1 MSQHSWWVKWI
12 ALLTGKTETQ
22 IAWKLRNSKRN
33 LAETAEETQ
42 HVAKHRG
49 LGAALVHLLPD
60 GLRQSP
66 AVAGAGLLIF
76 VWYVVGVLVTNGQ
89 IVAFSGYSLRF
100 LGATNGVLIE
110 SGEWWRVLTSCFVH
124 HDLMHL
130 GFNLYALIL
139 AGGVSE
145 RLFGAPRTFVAFVI
159 TGALSMTA
167 SHFWYTFFSGSLS
180 MTSGG
185 ASGAVS
191 GLIGFAL
198 IGGHRKKTGEGIAIR
213 DSMIRWVVLMAVWGI
228 AVPFVNNT
236 AHGAGFLAGLAM
248 GAWMP
253 HGYRTGKATI
263 MATWAALLACIV
275 SLGLHILC
283 WNGVPAAID
292 GTPRFFFGKLIDG
305 DQDQFMAAAESVA
318 VRCDP
323 MTSQQLAV
331 DEIILACR
339 TMTLI
344 EPTIRPAWERLH
356 EIYTISGDSNKV
368 AHASKALQLLPQ
380 KN

>member
-1 MSQHSWWVKWI
+1 MSNYPWWVKFI
-12 ALLTGKTETQ
+12 AMLTGKTEIQ
-22 IAWKLRNSKRN
+22 VAWKMRNSKRA
-33 LAETAEETQ
+33 LAETAEQTQ

-49 LGAALVHLLPD
+49 IGAALVQLLPD
-60 GLRQSP
+60 ALRQSP

-76 VWYVVGVLVTNGQ
+76 VWYAVGVLVTNGQ
-89 IVAFSGYSLRF
+89 IVAFSGYTLRF

-110 SGEWWRVLTSCFVH
+110 SGEWWRVVTSCFVH
-124 HDLMHL
+124 HDLLHL
-130 GFNLYALIL
+130 GFNLYALVL

-167 SHFWYTFFSGSLS
+167 SHLWYTFFSGALS

-236 AHGAGFLAGLAM
+236 AHGAGFVAGVAL
-248 GAWMP
+248 GAVMSQEP
-253 HGYRTGKATI
+253 RTGNAAI
-263 MATWAALLACIV
+263 LGTWASLLVCIV
-275 SLGLHILC
+275 SLTLHITS
-283 WNGVPAAID
+283 WSGVPAIID
-292 GTPRFFFGKLIDG
+292 GTPRFFFGKVIDG
-305 DQDQFMAAAESVA
+305 DEGRFVAAAEEIA
-318 VRCDP
+318 LRCDP
-323 MTSQQLAV
+323 RNSNQVSTE
-331 DEIILACR
+331 DNILACR

-344 EPTIRPAWERLH
+344 EPTIQPAWEQLH
-356 EIYTISGDSNKV
+356 EAYIAADNTMRV
-368 AHASKALQLLPQ
+368 AQAAKAIRLLSSTR
-380 KN
+380 